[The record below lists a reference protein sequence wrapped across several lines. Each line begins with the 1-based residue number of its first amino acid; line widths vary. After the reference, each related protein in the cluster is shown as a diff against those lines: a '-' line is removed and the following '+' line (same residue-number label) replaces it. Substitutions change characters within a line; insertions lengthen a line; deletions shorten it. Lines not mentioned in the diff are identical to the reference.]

1 MAKLKFDR
9 SINLELDK
17 DNSVTVPKDE
27 VWKGFLSAPNGN
39 SGDLKINGNTVLG
52 GSNSAKTVGTHLLGG
67 GTNISGTGTVTG
79 VAFKIIS

>member
-27 VWKGFLSAPNGN
+27 VWKGFLVCDTRDWKYNQAPNLN
-39 SGDLKINGNTVLG
+39 NIKLNQ
-52 GSNSAKTVGTHLLGG
+52 G
-67 GTNISGTGTVTG
+67 GTNTENGNLGLVILGGC
-79 VAFKIIS
+79 